1 MASKKK
7 KLTKEEK
14 PEDKESLCPQLGE
27 RWKVQEK
34 WHWRNMR
41 NKWQVD
47 KIYISPSG
55 KKFITLK
62 LAQEHIDLVNELGPD
77 WTVKVKG
84 SRKHY
89 TYSPTGQEFPSLKQ
103 AKAHAK
109 SLAEVATS
117 SH

>member
-34 WHWRNMR
+34 WYWSNMR
-41 NKWQVD
+41 SQWQVD

-55 KKFITLK
+55 KKFKTLK

-77 WTVKVKG
+77 WTVKKYSSHN

-103 AKAHAK
+103 AKAYAK
-109 SLAEVATS
+109 S
-117 SH
+117 